1 MGVNFRELC
10 KSSFKNCS
18 KFFPLFKR
26 WGELRK
32 SVNERNVGFR
42 RLSHDCGRRELEKG
56 SVADESRHRSN
67 GWSRR
72 SSLQTVIFEKT

>member
-18 KFFPLFKR
+18 KFFPLFKK

-32 SVNERNVGFR
+32 SVNERNVGFC
-42 RLSHDCGRRELEKG
+42 RLSHDWEEGVRKGQCRRRK
-56 SVADESRHRSN
+56 
-67 GWSRR
+67 
-72 SSLQTVIFEKT
+72 